1 MDREPLEF
9 MPKNRHCVMEGS
21 EWISIPTAKVQPRK
35 LLYLAAGIAFL
46 QAFQFGWSTTQLN
59 STTYHDDKQCRAD
72 PIAPG
77 TCVLFPGH
85 SKLQWILMVN
95 AWILG
100 GMIGSVGSGYP
111 ADTYGRRKT
120 LLWNAGIMMLGAA
133 LQAFAIDIW
142 MFIIGRLIA
151 GIASGAGTAV
161 LGSYLSEIAPPH
173 LRGTLA
179 SCIQCAIVSG
189 ILLVSVTMYFNDSQF
204 GARLNAGFPL
214 VLGSLQL
221 IMGPMWMVQSPAW
234 LLGKSKYYEAH
245 QALAKLFGTEH
256 VATAMSWVASRSDSS
271 DDETERVDVSMGSHQ
286 VVSEFAQT
294 LKSPSEQDTA
304 SNTFIVYRRQLC
316 IALACSAAQ
325 QLSGI
330 NAVFYYSSTIFQRA
344 GLRDARVGNVII
356 NTVNLVPTFFTGY
369 LLTKVKKRPLML
381 AGTWGMFLA
390 AIGLTVV
397 LYCNIS
403 VLVIIFA
410 AVYVTA
416 FACSLG
422 PLVWGITAELFP
434 THLRASTQSACLV
447 LNWFCNLAVGIT
459 YPYIASAL
467 GDFGFLPFVATLAIA
482 GTFFGFCLP
491 ETSGK
496 TIDEIQ
502 REFE

>member
-1 MDREPLEF
+1 MHRE
-9 MPKNRHCVMEGS
+9 CGMEHS
-21 EWISIPTAKVQPRK
+21 EEWIAVPSAQVRPRK
-35 LLYLAAGIAFL
+35 LLYLAAGIALL

-59 STTYHDDKQCRAD
+59 STTYHDDIKCRTK
-72 PIAPG
+72 PIEPG

-85 SKLQWILMVN
+85 SKLVWILMVN

-100 GMIGSVGSGYP
+100 GMLGSVCSGYP

-133 LQAFAIDIW
+133 LQALALDSW
-142 MFIIGRLIA
+142 MFIIGRFIA
-151 GIASGAGTAV
+151 GIASGTGTAV

-179 SCIQCAIVSG
+179 SCIQCAIVTG
-189 ILLVSVTMYFNDSQF
+189 ILLVAATMYFNDNQF
-204 GARLNAGFPL
+204 GARLNAGFPF
-214 VLGSLQL
+214 VLGMLQL
-221 IMGPMWMVQSPAW
+221 TLGPLWLVQSPSW
-234 LLGKSKYYEAH
+234 LLGNSRYYETH
-245 QALAKLFGTEH
+245 QVLAKLFGTEN
-256 VATAMSWVASRSDSS
+256 VTTAMSWVASGSGHSDN
-271 DDETERVDVSMGSHQ
+271 ETEHMDVSVGSRP
-286 VVSEFAQT
+286 VGSEATQT
-294 LKSPSEQDTA
+294 LKSPTRKMPISSILQ
-304 SNTFIVYRRQLC
+304 VYKPQLC

-330 NAVFYYSSTIFQRA
+330 NAVFYYSSNIFQRA
-344 GLRDARVGNVII
+344 GLRDARAGNLII
-356 NTVNLVPTFFTGY
+356 NTLNAVPTFFTGY

-381 AGTWGMFLA
+381 VGTWGMFLA
-390 AIGLTVV
+390 AIGLTIA
-397 LYCNIS
+397 LCCKIS
-403 VLVIIFA
+403 VLVIVFA
-410 AVYVTA
+410 AIYVTA

-467 GDFGFLPFVATLAIA
+467 GDFGFVPFVAILGIA
-482 GTFFGFCLP
+482 GTFFSICLP

-496 TIDEIQ
+496 TMDEIQ